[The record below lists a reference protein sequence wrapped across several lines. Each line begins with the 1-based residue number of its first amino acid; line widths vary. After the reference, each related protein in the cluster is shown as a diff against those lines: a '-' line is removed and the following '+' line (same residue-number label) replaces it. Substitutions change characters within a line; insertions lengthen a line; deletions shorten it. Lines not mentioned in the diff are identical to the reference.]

1 VPRFRYEALTVTGAT
16 RSGAI
21 DASSPQEAI
30 ALLRKMDLFP
40 TRIVEEGEEAERR
53 AFRIP
58 FITGRVRASE
68 VEFFSYQMATMLN
81 AGVPLTEALGIVIG
95 QVGNK
100 SFRRVISQVRED
112 VEHGATLA
120 DAMSRHPRV
129 FSELY
134 VNMIRAG
141 EMGGILG
148 SVFERLASFSE
159 RQRLLKSAVISAM
172 FYPAILFTMS
182 LVILVVLTV
191 FVIPKFTAMFAEMK
205 ITLPLPTRILIGF
218 TGGVREWWWLILIG
232 LITTIFAVRQYART
246 ESGRIALDRLR
257 IRMPLIGSIFRAFA
271 LARFTRT
278 MGTLLE
284 NGVILLDALTVV
296 KDTIGNKIYEKAIEQ
311 SIEEIKHGSTLARQ
325 MSEQGIFPEMVVNMI
340 SIGEESGRPEV
351 MFNKLADFYDLETRK
366 YLDRVTSTIGP
377 LVVLLMGGMVAFM
390 AVAMVLPIFEAST
403 ALGG

>member
-1 VPRFRYEALTVTGAT
+1 MPRFRYEALTVTGAT
-16 RSGAI
+16 RTGAI
-21 DASSPQEAI
+21 DASSQQEVVS
-30 ALLRKMDLFP
+30 LLRNMDLFP
-40 TRIVEEGEEAERR
+40 IRITEEGGEEERR
-53 AFRIP
+53 GLRIP
-58 FITGRVRASE
+58 FLEGRVKASE

-81 AGVPLTEALGIVIG
+81 SGVPLSDALGIVIG
-95 QVGNK
+95 QVRDRTFK
-100 SFRRVISQVRED
+100 RVLGQVRED

-120 DAMSRHPRV
+120 NAMSRHPRV

-141 EMGGILG
+141 EIGGILG

-172 FYPAILFTMS
+172 FYPAILFVMS
-182 LVILVVLTV
+182 LIILVVLTV
-191 FVIPKFTAMFAEMK
+191 FVIPKFTAMFAEMNVV
-205 ITLPLPTRILIGF
+205 LPMPTRILIGF
-218 TGGVREWWWLILIG
+218 TDGVRTWWWLILIG
-232 LITTIFAVRQYART
+232 LISLVFGIRQYSRT
-246 ESGRIALDRLR
+246 EGGRIALDRLR
-257 IRMPLIGSIFRAFA
+257 ITMPLIGSIFRAFA

-284 NGVILLDALTVV
+284 NGVVLLDSLTVV
-296 KDTIGNKIYEKAIEQ
+296 KDTIGNKVYEKAVEE

-325 MSEQGIFPEMVVNMI
+325 MREQGIFPEMVVNMI
-340 SIGEESGRPEV
+340 SIGEESGKPEV

-366 YLDRVTSTIGP
+366 HLDRVTSTVGP
-377 LVVLLMGGMVAFM
+377 LVVLLMGAMVAFM

>member
-1 VPRFRYEALTVTGAT
+1 MPRFRYEALTVTGAT

>member
-1 VPRFRYEALTVTGAT
+1 
-16 RSGAI
+16 
-21 DASSPQEAI
+21 
-30 ALLRKMDLFP
+30 MDLFP
-40 TRIVEEGEEAERR
+40 IRITEEGGEEERR
-53 AFRIP
+53 GLRIP
-58 FITGRVRASE
+58 FLEGRVKASE

-81 AGVPLTEALGIVIG
+81 SGVPLSDALGIVIG
-95 QVGNK
+95 QVRDRTFK
-100 SFRRVISQVRED
+100 RVLGQVRED

-120 DAMSRHPRV
+120 NAMSRHPRV

-141 EMGGILG
+141 EIGGILG

-172 FYPAILFTMS
+172 FYPAILFVMS
-182 LVILVVLTV
+182 LIILVVLTV
-191 FVIPKFTAMFAEMK
+191 FVIPKFTAMFAEMNVV
-205 ITLPLPTRILIGF
+205 LPMPTRILIGF
-218 TGGVREWWWLILIG
+218 TDGVRTWWWLILIG
-232 LITTIFAVRQYART
+232 LISLVFGIRQYSRT
-246 ESGRIALDRLR
+246 EGGRIALDRLR
-257 IRMPLIGSIFRAFA
+257 ITMPLIGSIFRAFA

-284 NGVILLDALTVV
+284 NGVVLLDSLTVV
-296 KDTIGNKIYEKAIEQ
+296 KDTIGNKVYEKAVEE

-325 MSEQGIFPEMVVNMI
+325 MREQGIFPEMVVNMI
-340 SIGEESGRPEV
+340 SIGEESGKPEV

-366 YLDRVTSTIGP
+366 HLDRVTSTVGP
-377 LVVLLMGGMVAFM
+377 LVVLLMGAMVAFM

>member
-1 VPRFRYEALTVTGAT
+1 MPRFRYEALTVTGAT
-16 RSGAI
+16 RSGSI
-21 DASSPQEAI
+21 DASSQQEAI
-30 ALLRKMDLFP
+30 AILRKMDLFP
-40 TRIVEEGEEAERR
+40 TRIVEEGEEGERR
-53 AFRIP
+53 PFRIP
-58 FITGRVRASE
+58 LLGGRVRSSE

-81 AGVPLTEALGIVIG
+81 AGVPLAEALGIVIG
-95 QVGNK
+95 QITNK
-100 SFRRVISQVRED
+100 TFKRVISQVRED

-120 DAMSRHPRV
+120 DAMSRHPQV

-218 TGGVREWWWLILIG
+218 TGGVRDWWWLILIG
-232 LITTIFAVRQYART
+232 LITIIFGIRQYAKT
-246 ESGRIALDRLR
+246 EGGRVALDGLR
-257 IRMPLIGSIFRAFA
+257 IKMPLIGSIFRAFA

-296 KDTIGNKIYEKAIEQ
+296 KDTIGNKVYEKAVEQ

-325 MSEQGIFPEMVVNMI
+325 MREQGIFPEMVVNMI
-340 SIGEESGRPEV
+340 SIGEESGKPEV

-366 YLDRVTSTIGP
+366 HLDRVTSTVGP